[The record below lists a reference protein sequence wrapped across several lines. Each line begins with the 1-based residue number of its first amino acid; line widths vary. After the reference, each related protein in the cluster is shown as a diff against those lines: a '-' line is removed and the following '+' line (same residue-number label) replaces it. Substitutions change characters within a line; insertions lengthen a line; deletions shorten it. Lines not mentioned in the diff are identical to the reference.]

1 MCNILLSVHVL
12 GLGGASVVCITK
24 DHLNMNHHH
33 MIETHRHRLTET
45 QRKLYDACA
54 SGNKAEIFR
63 LTSEG
68 CDLVQLHNEYDQTP
82 LHIAC
87 QHRQFDIVHLLVE
100 VYDVSP
106 DIPDNK
112 GCTPLH
118 EACLAGDLN
127 TVAFLLGLCSRVK
140 HDRDVYGN
148 GILHKACQS
157 GNVATVRYLVAHMD
171 RNPCSMC
178 KLNLYQDNVISY
190 HKCQCLDGNVVPCN
204 QLHPLQPGL
213 FDKKH
218 LQNIILNSFQ
228 HSNCYGDTPLHTACR
243 CGLLNIIKYIM
254 DEVRPVVGFTIEI
267 SSFLNVACLTDQTDT
282 IQYLLRTESIH
293 SRPYKCEL
301 GPEEVSSAI
310 SVKQQVHDPSIN
322 WFPLSISMVP
332 CGLLLCTA
340 CKCGNVNLVRTLLR
354 DYKYDSIYRDANG
367 DTPLHCACISD
378 IIDILDLI
386 LTNFDELHTVQ
397 NSKQNTPL
405 HIACEWGSFNAA
417 HILITRLHCDPN
429 VCNEDGETPLHLA
442 CKYGRLDICK
452 LLLEDDRCN
461 VTVQTSKTIETP
473 LHIACCHTV
482 PELVKCLLERCTSNQ
497 DIPDVY
503 GDTPLFNA
511 CRTGNIDI
519 VQQLLVGKYCNS
531 LYVNTRTLETPVHIA
546 CRMDRLDIVQILL
559 DGHKG
564 QVNQQNLFGETL
576 LHLACKT
583 DATEI
588 VNFLIQH
595 DYCDPNIKSQL
606 GESPLS
612 IACKR
617 KQINIVQCFNNSTY
631 NFKQTDANR
640 NTLLHIACFRNAL
653 DIVQLLV
660 CHCNVDAENSDGDTP
675 LHVACKQN
683 HHDILKYLLEGQHR
697 KLDHLK
703 NKDGSTPLH
712 CACSSSAFDIIK
724 FLIQGQYCEPTET
737 DPEGNTALHIACKVG
752 NVGIAEYLI
761 NTGKSYLKK
770 RNARGYPPLFC
781 ALEHGNDKL
790 VKRIVERRYVN
801 LQDTDHTLKSE
812 EEDLPLLHFAYCN
825 MQQLDSTRQL
835 DRYDLVR
842 FLVTNHYCD
851 INQQDSNGNTL
862 LLLVCNGNRLHWDR
876 ELFSFLLN
884 TDGCDLNCANSNG
897 ITPLHLACYYFDLS
911 TVETLLNSGRIKDV
925 SPREKNGRT
934 PIQLTHDYSII
945 RLLIGYGAN
954 PQDVYEHYGQILEQC
969 KKSQPLHLLMKVIVL
984 GNSEA
989 GKSTLVESLKTVAP
1003 DPALIVSNVEGP
1015 TAGIVQIECD
1025 SEVFGKVLFHDFAGH
1040 PEFESSHSA
1049 FLESSLSP
1057 SPFSSPPI
1065 FILVVNVRNTH
1076 QEITKHLQY
1085 WLSFIKNYCMGST
1098 EVKPHAI
1105 IIGSHADLL
1114 SSSELSASF
1123 SFLKKALDVSK
1134 QSVLEC
1140 FGPLLLDCR
1149 KPGSMKMES
1158 LRTLLKE
1165 SCSSLRHCVELD
1177 SQYHVLFAY
1186 LHEQFTGIPAV
1197 TVGDLQKKIS
1207 DPQHTHTSQSI
1218 SQGPKHIGIPP
1229 PFVGDLQ
1236 KRISDPQHT
1245 HTSQSIFQGPKHI
1258 GIPLPFVGDELIKL
1272 LDVLHDR
1279 SHLLMLK
1286 GASEIRDY
1294 WIVSD
1299 QDTLLHKVNGT
1310 IFAPRDFEQHLTIE
1324 TNTGVVP
1331 SSKLDQLFPDLNS
1344 SMVKEFLVYS
1354 EFCQEIEDDETLRL
1368 ILGSGDKSVG
1378 NGDQS
1383 SSISMDS
1390 ESHFFF
1396 FPGLIIAKRP
1406 VDIWS
1411 QSNHS
1416 GHTYCCGW
1424 CVQCKPQQFLTSR
1437 FLQVLLLRL
1446 VFSYAAASSQDL
1458 DTVEVP
1464 TLKRICDIWKNGAHW
1479 CTRSGVEVLVEV
1491 IEQNTVVLLLMQCV
1505 EGQEMECVKLRSAI
1519 IKNILAAKEKFCSQ
1533 VEMQEYFLKASGVSS
1548 YPTSIDK
1555 LTKVEMNEV
1564 IKTVQDAAPCILHQG
1579 GMTSLN
1585 KLLYFEPYS
1594 TLGKKILTSIFDPE
1608 NKDKI
1613 VPTEI
1618 LLEISTLCHP
1628 ALQHFTHMLQVP
1640 SSEVDFIRE
1649 KWRDHPPVVL
1659 HRVFESWQGRKING
1673 GTYQEL
1679 RENFEKY
1686 SIFCGRNILVDR
1698 CAQECMRP
1706 TKDTHVD

>member
-1 MCNILLSVHVL
+1 MWFIDVSCVTSFPFHFLSAHIL
-12 GLGGASVVCITK
+12 GLGGASVVCITR
-24 DHLNMNHHH
+24 DQLNMNHYH
-33 MIETHRHRLTET
+33 LTET
-45 QRKLYDACA
+45 QRKLFDACA

-63 LTSEG
+63 LASEG
-68 CDLVQLHNEYDQTP
+68 CDPVQLNNEYGQTP

-87 QHRQFDIVHLLVE
+87 QHGQFDIVRLLVE
-100 VYDVSP
+100 VYGASP

-127 TVAFLLGLCSRVK
+127 TVAFLLGLCSKVK
-140 HDRDVYGN
+140 HDIGFPDGDVYGN
-148 GILHKACQS
+148 DILHKACQS
-157 GNVATVRYLVAHMD
+157 GNVAIVRYLVAHTD
-171 RNPCSMC
+171 RDPCSMC

-190 HKCQCLDGNVVPCN
+190 HKCKCLDGNVVPCH
-204 QLHPLQPGL
+204 QLHPLQPDL
-213 FDKKH
+213 FDEKKSQG
-218 LQNIILNSFQ
+218 LIIRDFQN
-228 HSNCYGDTPLHTACR
+228 SNCYGDTPLHTACR
-243 CGLLNIIKYIM
+243 CGLLNIVKYIM

-282 IQYLLRTESIH
+282 IEYLLQTESNPSI
-293 SRPYKCEL
+293 PYKCEL
-301 GPEEVSSAI
+301 DPEEVSS
-310 SVKQQVHDPSIN
+310 VQERVRDPGVIM
-322 WFPLSISMVP
+322 FPQPTSLVLRGS
-332 CGLLLCTA
+332 LLHMA
-340 CKCGNVNLVRTLLR
+340 CKCGNVRLVRTLLR
-354 DYKYDSIYRDANG
+354 DCRYSSVDIDANG
-367 DTPLHCACISD
+367 DTLLHCACISD
-378 IIDILDLI
+378 IVDILELI
-386 LTNFDELHTVQ
+386 LTNFSELHTVP
-397 NSKQNTPL
+397 NSEGNTPL

-417 HILITRLHCDPN
+417 RILITRLHCDPN

-452 LLLEDDRCN
+452 LLLDDDRCN
-461 VTVQTSKTIETP
+461 VTAQTSKSKETP
-473 LHIACCHTV
+473 LHIACCQTA
-482 PELVKCLLERCTSNQ
+482 PELVKHLLEKCTSNQ
-497 DIPDVY
+497 DIPDLY

-519 VQQLLVGKYCNS
+519 VQQLLAGKYCDS

-546 CRMDRLDIVQILL
+546 CRMGRLDIVQVLL

-583 DATEI
+583 DAIEI

-595 DYCDPNIKSQL
+595 NYCDPNIKSQL
-606 GESPLS
+606 GESPLF

-617 KQINIVQCFNNSTY
+617 KQINIVQCFNNSTC

-640 NTLLHIACFRNAL
+640 NTLLHIACLRNTL
-653 DIVQLLV
+653 DIVKLLV
-660 CHCNVDAENSDGDTP
+660 RHCSIDAANSDGDTP
-675 LHVACKQN
+675 LHVACKLN

-724 FLIQGQYCEPTET
+724 FLIQGQYCEPTEA
-737 DPEGNTALHIACKVG
+737 DLEGNTALHIACKVG

-761 NTGKSYLKK
+761 NTGKSDLKK
-770 RNARGYPPLFC
+770 RNASGYPPLFC
-781 ALEHGNDKL
+781 ALEHANDGL
-790 VKRIVERRYVN
+790 VKHIVERGYIN
-801 LQDTDHTLKSE
+801 LDDTDHTLKSE
-812 EEDLPLLHFAYCN
+812 EECMPLFHFAYYLMHCQPIYIKPLIRDN
-825 MQQLDSTRQL
+825 RHNEF
-835 DRYDLVR
+835 VK
-842 FLVTNHYCD
+842 FLIAGGYCD
-851 INQQDSNGNTL
+851 INLQTSKGYTL
-862 LLLVCNGNRLHWDR
+862 LHMVCMRSDKEMLS
-876 ELFSFLLN
+876 LLLN
-884 TDGCDLNCANSNG
+884 TDNCDLNCASCDG
-897 ITPLHLACYYFDLS
+897 TTPLHLARSDLS
-911 TVETLLNSGRIKDV
+911 IVKTLLDSGRIKDV
-925 SPREKNGRT
+925 SPRNKNGKT
-934 PIQLTHDYSII
+934 PIQLNHDYSII

-1003 DPALIVSNVEGP
+1003 DPTLIVSNVEGP

-1057 SPFSSPPI
+1057 SSSSSPPI

-1085 WLSFIKNYCMGST
+1085 WLSFIKNYCMDST

-1149 KPGSMKMES
+1149 KPGSVKMES

-1197 TVGDLQKKIS
+1197 T
-1207 DPQHTHTSQSI
+1207 
-1218 SQGPKHIGIPP
+1218 
-1229 PFVGDLQ
+1229 VGDLQ

-1279 SHLLMLK
+1279 SHLLLLK
-1286 GASEIRDY
+1286 GAKEIRDY
-1294 WIVSD
+1294 WIVLD

-1310 IFAPRDFEQHLTIE
+1310 IFAPRDFEHHLTIE

-1331 SSKLDQLFPDLNS
+1331 SSKLDQLFPDLDPN
-1344 SMVKEFLVYS
+1344 MVKQFLVYS
-1354 EFCQEIEDDETLRL
+1354 EFCREIEDDETLRL
-1368 ILGSGDKSVG
+1368 ILGNGDKSVDD
-1378 NGDQS
+1378 NDQS
-1383 SSISMDS
+1383 SSTTLKS

-1396 FPGLIIAKRP
+1396 FPGLIIAKRL
-1406 VDIWS
+1406 VDIWN
-1411 QSNHS
+1411 QSNPS
-1416 GHTYCCGW
+1416 DYSYCCGW

-1446 VFSYAAASSQDL
+1446 VFSYAAASSQDP
-1458 DTVEVP
+1458 DPTEIP
-1464 TLKRICDIWKNGAHW
+1464 TLKRICDVWKNGIHW
-1479 CTRSGVEVLVEV
+1479 CSRSGVEVLVEV
-1491 IEQNTVVLLLMQCV
+1491 TEQNTMVLLLMRCV
-1505 EGQEMECVKLRSAI
+1505 KGQEMECVKLRSAVI
-1519 IKNILAAKEKFCSQ
+1519 RKILAAKEEFCSQ
-1533 VEMQEYFLKASGVSS
+1533 VEIQEYFLKASGVSS
-1548 YPTSIDK
+1548 YPTSVHK
-1555 LTKVEMNEV
+1555 LPKVYMSEVVNTVNE
-1564 IKTVQDAAPCILHQG
+1564 AAQCILDHHG
-1579 GMTSLN
+1579 RMILLDE
-1585 KLLYFEPYS
+1585 LLYFEPFS
-1594 TLGKKILTSIFDPE
+1594 KLGKELITAIFDPE
-1608 NKDKI
+1608 NNDKEVSKETLKD
-1613 VPTEI
+1613 
-1618 LLEISTLCHP
+1618 ISDLHHV
-1628 ALQHFTHMLQVP
+1628 ALQQFVHMLQVP
-1640 SSEVDFIRE
+1640 SSEVAFYRE
-1649 KWRDHPPVVL
+1649 KWRDHPSVL
-1659 HRVFESWQGRKING
+1659 LLHVFGYWQGRKANG
-1673 GTYQEL
+1673 GTYLEL
-1679 RENFEKY
+1679 RKEFEKY
-1686 SIFCGRNILVDR
+1686 SIFCERTSLISE
-1698 CAQECMRP
+1698 CAQDCMRQ
-1706 TKDTHVD
+1706 TKGTLSVQ